1 MKYNR
6 TLLISA
12 CLLATGAANAQTT
25 QKFSATKANDY
36 GLVYSLPVTVL
47 DITIEAEHVVKE
59 PGEFYL
65 YAKKYL
71 NVDNPI
77 TKKSESW
84 SVKSVVVNA
93 RGVANNSER
102 YLMQFKP
109 GYTPYLI
116 MDENNL
122 PVAINTEN
130 VPVAED
136 PVIPV
141 PVSAKPTPLQTPAA
155 NQVITAEMLQSQ
167 SVAKRAE
174 LAAQRIY
181 ELRQSRSDLITGQ
194 ADQMPPDG
202 KAMQIVIDEI
212 AAQEAALT
220 AMFVGTTQTETDV
233 NTITYTPGDDVSRKV
248 IARISA
254 IGGIVDANDLS
265 GDPITLSLRVTD
277 RGRLPLNEKGQ
288 PKEFPKGGIAYCI
301 PGSASLSISF
311 RGDVMWEGSI
321 DAAQYGIV
329 FGLDPKP
336 FSDRKDPS
344 YLILNPV
351 TGAIRELGSVAVVQP

>member
-1 MKYNR
+1 MKISS
-6 TLLISA
+6 TIALSA
-12 CLLATGAANAQTT
+12 CLMTTATLGAQTT
-25 QKFSATKANDY
+25 QKFSASKANDY
-36 GLVYSLPVTVL
+36 GLVYSLPTTVL

-59 PGEFYL
+59 PGEYYL

-77 TKKSESW
+77 IQRSEGW
-84 SVKSVVVNA
+84 TVKSVTVNA

-116 MDENNL
+116 MDEDNIPL
-122 PVAINTEN
+122 AINTED
-130 VPVAED
+130 VSLPADPVLPEPVAA
-136 PVIPV
+136 V
-141 PVSAKPTPLQTPAA
+141 PTPLQTSAA
-155 NQVITAEMLQSQ
+155 RQVITAEMLQSQ

-220 AMFVGTTQTETDV
+220 AMFVGTTQTETAV

-248 IARISA
+248 LARVSA
-254 IGGIVDANDLS
+254 IGGIVDASDLS
-265 GDPITLSLRVTD
+265 GDPVTLSLRVTE
-277 RGRLPLNEKGQ
+277 RGKMPLNEKGA

-311 RGDVMWEGSI
+311 RGETLWEGSI

-329 FGLDPKP
+329 FGLDPKS
-336 FSDRKDPS
+336 FSDKKAPS

-351 TGAIRELGSVAVVQP
+351 TGAIRELGTVAVAQP

>member
-6 TLLISA
+6 TIAISA
-12 CLLATGAANAQTT
+12 CMLALTSVNAQIT

-47 DITIEAEHVVKE
+47 DITIEAEHVIKE

-71 NVDNPI
+71 NVDDPI
-77 TKKSESW
+77 IKKSESW
-84 SVKSVVVNA
+84 SVKSVSVNA

-102 YLMQFKP
+102 YMMQFKP

-116 MDENNL
+116 MDEDNL
-122 PVAINTEN
+122 PLAINTEN
-130 VPVAED
+130 VAVPDD
-136 PVIPV
+136 PVLPV
-141 PVSAKPTPLQTPAA
+141 PVSAAPTPLQTAA
-155 NQVITAEMLQSQ
+155 AHQVITAEMLQSQ
-167 SVAKRAE
+167 TVAKRAE

-220 AMFVGTTQTETDV
+220 AMFIGTTQTETAV

-248 IARISA
+248 IARISS
-254 IGGIVDANDLS
+254 IGGIVDAGDLS
-265 GDPITLSLRVTD
+265 GDPVTLSLRVTD
-277 RGRLPLNEKGQ
+277 RGKMPLNEKGQ

-311 RGDVMWEGSI
+311 RGETLWEGSI

-329 FGLDPKP
+329 FGLDPKQ
-336 FSDRKDPS
+336 FSDRKAPS

-351 TGAIRELGSVAVVQP
+351 TGAIRELGTVSVAQP